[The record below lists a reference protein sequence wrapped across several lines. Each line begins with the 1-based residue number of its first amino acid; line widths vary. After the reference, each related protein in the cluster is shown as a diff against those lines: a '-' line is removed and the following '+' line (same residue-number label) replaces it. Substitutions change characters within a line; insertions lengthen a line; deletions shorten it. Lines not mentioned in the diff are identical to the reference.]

1 MSVGNARVG
10 EYAGWPGV
18 AVGRVVSTNCSW
30 RTVNAN
36 GRPASGDGRVEVVD
50 AWGGGTVLGFVRAA
64 VHALAASA
72 HIATTAQLGT
82 RRDRTR
88 ERTTRSA

>member
-1 MSVGNARVG
+1 MALGNVRVG

-18 AVGRVVSTNCSW
+18 AVARVVSTNRSW

-36 GRPASGDGRVEVVD
+36 GRPASGEGRVEVG
-50 AWGGGTVLGFVRAA
+50 AALGSGTVLGFAGAA

-72 HIATTAQLGT
+72 HAAATRQFATK
-82 RRDRTR
+82 RDRTR
-88 ERTTRSA
+88 EPTTTSA